1 MITTAA
7 PDHAAVRALRDA
19 RRRKRLVSLEWF
31 ELAYKVYVVALVAI
45 VAVALL
51 ANLVGDARLD
61 ENQVGDVVRLT
72 PAVVGSVM
80 ALALA
85 LGLRSG
91 ARGGPISVEQPD
103 VQYLLLA
110 PVSRRAVL
118 SRPAVQQFRLAAF
131 AGAAVGAV
139 GGQLLGRRLNRA
151 LIPWTVMGAAAG
163 ATIGLALVAAA
174 LLAHVVHLRRWQATL
189 VGAVLLGWQAAGIPN
204 DWGVP
209 GPLDTVGSLVLWPLR
224 THVVDLAGPVL
235 VLSAAALALLGLERL
250 SIDALS
256 RRSAL
261 VSQLRFAVT
270 MRDLR
275 TVVLLRRQLS
285 NEQHRVR
292 PWFRTPR
299 LVRKPVTRR
308 GVQSIA
314 RFPLGRVIRM
324 VLLAGVTAAAQVIAF
339 RGTTPMVVVSGLA
352 AFVLGLECV
361 EPFAQEIDRPERC
374 EALPQQRGW
383 LLVRHLPVPAAV
395 AAVFGLLGVAGIVA
409 LHRTA
414 MSWHLGLLLV
424 LPVVWAGAAG
434 AVLNVMSG
442 LPEPVAAG
450 AVNDMLPPEVAG
462 VREVLRTV
470 KPLAV
475 AISGSLPV
483 LVARAAVRR
492 GDQPVPPTLQAVVA
506 VGLVIAAVA
515 WWARKRDDVKL
526 KFGALWAAGDAEFRA
541 RHSRA
546 GGSR

>member
-1 MITTAA
+1 MNTAA
-7 PDHAAVRALRDA
+7 QDHAAVRALRDA

-51 ANLVGDARLD
+51 ANVVGDARLND
-61 ENQVGDVVRLT
+61 AQVADVVRLT
-72 PAVVGSVM
+72 PAVIGTVM

-118 SRPAVQQFRLAAF
+118 SRPAVQQLRLATF

-139 GGQLLGRRLNRA
+139 GGQLLGRRLNRS
-151 LIPWTVMGAAAG
+151 LIPWTVTGAATG
-163 ATIGLALVAAA
+163 AMIGLALVTAA

-189 VGAVLLGWQAAGIPN
+189 AGAVLLGWQVAGIPN

-224 THVVDLAGPVL
+224 IHAVDLAGPALLL
-235 VLSAAALALLGLERL
+235 VLAAFALLGLERL

-314 RFPLGRVIRM
+314 RFPLSRIIRM
-324 VLLAGVTAAAQVIAF
+324 VLLAGVTAAAQVAAF

-374 EALPQQRGW
+374 DALPQERGW

-395 AAVFGLLGVAGIVA
+395 AALFGLIGVAGIVA
-409 LHRTA
+409 FHRTT
-414 MSWHLGLLLV
+414 MSWKLGLLLV

-442 LPEPVAAG
+442 LPEPAVTG
-450 AVNDMLPPEVAG
+450 AVNDVLPPEVAG
-462 VREVLRTV
+462 MREVFRTV

-483 LVARAAVRR
+483 LAARSAVRH
-492 GDQPVPPTLQAVVA
+492 GHQPIPPALQAAVA

-515 WWARKRDDVKL
+515 WWARKRDDIKS
-526 KFGALWAAGDAEFRA
+526 KAGALWAAGDTEFRT
-541 RHSRA
+541 RHTRA